1 MKALVLA
8 AGRGTRM
15 RAADAGAALDDAQSA
30 AAETGLKAMMPLHG
44 RPFLDFVLHSL
55 ADAGFDDVA
64 LVVGSG
70 HDSIREYYGALR
82 TTRVHVSCLTQ
93 LEPRGTADAVLAGE
107 AWAGELPFITLNS
120 DNLYPVETL
129 RALRDADGPAVPGF
143 ERDSLGLTLE
153 RVGAFALIEG
163 DGGPAWRRHQGSRH
177 PCLRRIIEKPGAD
190 AMRAAG
196 PHAMVSMNVWRF
208 DARIFDACRDVPVS
222 ARGEL
227 ELPQAVGLAASR
239 GVCFE
244 VIPTRG
250 AVLDLSSRGDVAR
263 VAARLAETEV
273 RL

>member
-8 AGRGTRM
+8 AGRGSRM
-15 RAADAGAALDDAQSA
+15 RAADAGAALDGAQAA

-64 LVVGSG
+64 LVVGRD
-70 HDSIREYYGALR
+70 HDSIRDHCRALR
-82 TTRVHVSCLTQ
+82 TTRVRVSCLTQ
-93 LEPRGTADAVLAGE
+93 EEPRGTADAVLAGE
-107 AWAGELPFITLNS
+107 AWAGELPFVTLNS

-143 ERDSLGLTLE
+143 ERDSLGLPME
-153 RVGAFALIEG
+153 RVGSFALIET
-163 DGGPAWRRHQGSRH
+163 DAVPDTPRH
-177 PCLRRIIEKPGAD
+177 PCLRKIVEKPGVD

-196 PHAMVSMNVWRF
+196 PRALVSMNVWRF

-244 VIPTRG
+244 VIATRG
-250 AVLDLSSRGDVAR
+250 EVLDLSSRADVAR
-263 VAARLAETEV
+263 VAERLAGAEV